1 MSANQGGESQDQS
14 QTQIQKKSPLDD
26 KEVQEAAEFF
36 KKAAESGKGME
47 EMVGEYV
54 TTKNQQDDKEKAQG
68 AGAGDGTTPDT
79 I

>member
-1 MSANQGGESQDQS
+1 
-14 QTQIQKKSPLDD
+14 
-26 KEVQEAAEFF
+26 VQEAAEFF